1 MSAHSSTPES
11 KAKIEGLVYE
21 NRQHCIGSTMLI
33 QSAHDYLMVGPTG
46 KKNAKDE
53 SYETKD
59 NKFTDS
65 KSNRNRKRKKVTF
78 RKDSELV
85 SIREISPRPNRS
97 DSSDNCCD
105 SSSSDSESSDS
116 ESSSS
121 EGESSDDDDDDS
133 NFINKVSKL
142 VLRHTRDKPAK
153 TADGVI
159 PTRPIPPRP
168 PRLRRPRASRPP
180 ATKKPSEKLTS
191 PSSPLPSKGDV
202 SKPNKPATLST
213 TTRKYGR
220 SLILRRPQSCTEPR
234 DRLKQRPP
242 SPVLT
247 RVSSARASLSMS
259 SGSRPT
265 QDETIIRR
273 RIVSASSA
281 MMRVAPQNDRYAS
294 LDSNNN
300 TNSGQERTK
309 FYAWQVA
316 NGAPLVTTPGIA
328 PMYSEQVTLTRL

>member
-1 MSAHSSTPES
+1 MSAQSSTPEP

-21 NRQHCIGSTMLI
+21 NRQHCIGNTMLI

-53 SYETKD
+53 STSETKQD
-59 NKFTDS
+59 KTTDT

-105 SSSSDSESSDS
+105 TSSSDSDSSDS
-116 ESSSS
+116 DSSSS
-121 EGESSDDDDDDS
+121 EEDSNEDDDDDS
-133 NFINKVSKL
+133 NLVNKVAKI
-142 VLRHTRDKPAK
+142 VLKHTRGNSEKSTK
-153 TADGVI
+153 GVI
-159 PTRPIPPRP
+159 ITRPILPRP
-168 PRLRRPRASRPP
+168 PRLRRPRASKPPAKRPP
-180 ATKKPSEKLTS
+180 DKPTNPASPVPNKSETLKPSKPSTLT
-191 PSSPLPSKGDV
+191 
-202 SKPNKPATLST
+202 ATG
-213 TTRKYGR
+213 RKYGR
-220 SLILRRPQSCTEPR
+220 SLIMRRPQSCTENR
-234 DRLKQRPP
+234 ERLKQRPP
-242 SPVLT
+242 SPILT
-247 RVSSARASLSMS
+247 RASSARASLSLS
-259 SGSRPT
+259 STNRAPQEEGS
-265 QDETIIRR
+265 IRR
-273 RIVSASSA
+273 RIASASSA
-281 MMRVAPQNDRYAS
+281 MMRVTPQSERYAS
-294 LDSNNN
+294 LDTYNN